1 MLMRRRDFITLLGGA
16 AMILPAA
23 VGGAESFPTR
33 PIRLIV
39 PYPAGGGTDIVGRVL
54 GQKLHE
60 SLGQPVVIDNRGGAG
75 GTLGTAAAAKS
86 APDGYTLLLVPTSHV
101 INPSIY
107 AKLPFDT
114 EKDFAP
120 ITMVASAAIL
130 MAVHPRVPADTVRGF
145 VEAAKASPRALANY
159 GSAGTGTVFHLTGE
173 LFKQLTG
180 LQLQHVPYRGGAPT
194 VTALLA
200 GEIPLAFET
209 MLALQPHVRAGT
221 LRALAVTSPRRS
233 AIMPEIP
240 TTAEAGFPSLVA
252 DNSYALFAPAG
263 TPAPILTQLHDATV
277 AALALPEVRDQLRE
291 QGAEVV
297 GNSAAEL
304 AARSRPTSSL
314 RMAPTPLLSCGRWT
328 APFRPCS
335 RPSAM
340 RSAPDLSRAWR
351 GRAAT
356 PPVGWSCSRR
366 SPRGRRG
373 RRSCATPPYH
383 PAPASLPSSRRWRR
397 RSAWRSTRSTWAAPA
412 RSSARLRSLHAL
424 PTVA

>member
-1 MLMRRRDFITLLGGA
+1 MLGVSRRNLIAALGGTVL
-16 AMILPAA
+16 ISAA
-23 VGGAESFPTR
+23 VANATEPFPTH

-60 SLGQPVVIDNRGGAG
+60 RLGQPVVIDNRGGAG
-75 GTLGTAAAAKS
+75 GTIGTAAAAKS

-107 AKLPFDT
+107 AKLPYDT

-130 MAVHPRVPADTVRGF
+130 MAVHLRVPADTVRGF
-145 VEAAKASPRALANY
+145 IEAAKARPQTIANY

-173 LFKQLTG
+173 LFKQLAG

-209 MLALQPHVRAGT
+209 MLALQPHVRAGS
-221 LRALAVTSPRRS
+221 LRALAVTSAGRS
-233 AIMPEIP
+233 AIMPDIP
-240 TTAEAGFPSLVA
+240 TTAEAGFPALVA

-263 TPAPILTQLHDATV
+263 TPSSVLSRLHGAAV
-277 AALALPEVRDQLRE
+277 AALALPEVHDQLRE

-297 GNSAAEL
+297 GSTPAEL
-304 AARSRPTSSL
+304 AAYV
-314 RMAPTPLLSCGRWT
+314 
-328 APFRPCS
+328 
-335 RPSAM
+335 
-340 RSAPDLSRAWR
+340 
-351 GRAAT
+351 AT
-356 PPVGWSCSRR
+356 EIPKW
-366 SPRGRRG
+366 
-373 RRSCATPPYH
+373 AT
-383 PAPASLPSSRRWRR
+383 L
-397 RSAWRSTRSTWAAPA
+397 A
-412 RSSARLRSLHAL
+412 RQAGVQ
-424 PTVA
+424 PQ

>member
-1 MLMRRRDFITLLGGA
+1 VKRREFITLLGGA
-16 AMILPAA
+16 AIILPAA
-23 VGGAESFPTR
+23 GDAAEVFPTR

-60 SLGQPVVIDNRGGAG
+60 SMHQPVVIDNRGGAG
-75 GTLGTAAAAKS
+75 GTIGTAVVAKS
-86 APDGYTLLLVPTSHV
+86 PPDGYTLLLVPTSHV

-107 AKLPFDT
+107 AKLPYDT
-114 EKDFAP
+114 ERDFAP

-130 MAVHPRVPADTVRGF
+130 MAVHPSVPANTARGF
-145 VEAAKASPRALANY
+145 IEAAKARPRTLANY

-221 LRALAVTSPRRS
+221 LRALAVTSARRS
-233 AIMPEIP
+233 AIMPDIP
-240 TTAEAGFPSLVA
+240 TTAEAGFPALVA

-263 TPAPILTQLHDATV
+263 TPAPILARLHDATI
-277 AALALPEVRDQLRE
+277 AALTLPEVHDQLRE

-297 GNSAAEL
+297 GNSPAEL
-304 AARSRPTSSL
+304 SAYV
-314 RMAPTPLLSCGRWT
+314 T
-328 APFRPCS
+328 AEIPK
-335 RPSAM
+335 
-340 RSAPDLSRAWR
+340 
-351 GRAAT
+351 
-356 PPVGWSCSRR
+356 
-366 SPRGRRG
+366 
-373 RRSCATPPYH
+373 
-383 PAPASLPSSRRWRR
+383 
-397 RSAWRSTRSTWAAPA
+397 WAALAHQAGVQPQ
-412 RSSARLRSLHAL
+412 
-424 PTVA
+424 

>member
-1 MLMRRRDFITLLGGA
+1 MPALRRRQFITLLGGA
-16 AMILPAA
+16 VIVLPAA
-23 VGGAESFPTR
+23 GDAAEVFPTR

-60 SLGQPVVIDNRGGAG
+60 SMHQPVVIDNRGGAG
-75 GTLGTAAAAKS
+75 GTIGTAVVAKS

-107 AKLPFDT
+107 AKLPYDT
-114 EKDFAP
+114 ERDFAP

-130 MAVHPRVPADTVRGF
+130 MAVHPSVPANTVRGF
-145 VEAAKASPRALANY
+145 IEAAKARPQTLANY

-194 VTALLA
+194 ITALLA

-233 AIMPEIP
+233 AIMPDIP
-240 TTAEAGFPSLVA
+240 TTAEAGFPALVA

-263 TPAPILTQLHDATV
+263 TPAPILARLHDATI
-277 AALALPEVRDQLRE
+277 AALALPEVHDQLRE

-297 GNSAAEL
+297 GNSPAEL
-304 AARSRPTSSL
+304 SAYV
-314 RMAPTPLLSCGRWT
+314 T
-328 APFRPCS
+328 AEIPK
-335 RPSAM
+335 
-340 RSAPDLSRAWR
+340 
-351 GRAAT
+351 
-356 PPVGWSCSRR
+356 
-366 SPRGRRG
+366 
-373 RRSCATPPYH
+373 
-383 PAPASLPSSRRWRR
+383 
-397 RSAWRSTRSTWAAPA
+397 WAALAHQAGVQPQ
-412 RSSARLRSLHAL
+412 
-424 PTVA
+424 